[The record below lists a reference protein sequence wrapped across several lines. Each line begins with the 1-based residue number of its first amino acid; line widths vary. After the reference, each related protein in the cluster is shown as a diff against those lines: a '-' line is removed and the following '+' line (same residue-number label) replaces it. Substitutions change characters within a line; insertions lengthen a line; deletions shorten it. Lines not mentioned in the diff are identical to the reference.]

1 MTHFLRTS
9 LSFFIGTIIFS
20 QTVFSQNRM
29 LLDESQNDWENVNAA
44 WTAESS
50 SGGISLQS
58 FKVTNDDQFLF
69 IYFKSDNM
77 YSLQNTDGV
86 TLYLDS
92 DNSTSTGFNKDNIGA
107 EIVFNLGQ
115 RKGIA
120 YLNNSQQNIAFS
132 DLFMVTTPTVDS
144 DWFELQ

>member
-1 MTHFLRTS
+1 
-9 LSFFIGTIIFS
+9 
-20 QTVFSQNRM
+20 M